1 MYETT
6 PGIFEEGLHLVVRC
20 ALTQTHVD
28 STQSAV
34 GWTMRLGSDQDQTH
48 AEKTECTTKR

>member
-20 ALTQTHVD
+20 ALTQAHVD